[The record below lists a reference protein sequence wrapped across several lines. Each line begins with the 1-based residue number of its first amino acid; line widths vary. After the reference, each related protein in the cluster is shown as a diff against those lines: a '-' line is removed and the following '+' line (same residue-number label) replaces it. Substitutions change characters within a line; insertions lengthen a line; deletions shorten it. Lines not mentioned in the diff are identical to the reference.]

1 VERIPKGRRIM
12 SDFATRYTVRLDG
25 RKITYL
31 GANECQECGYV
42 DNDSSFFYEKEGKLF
57 CSLHKGEAI

>member
-1 VERIPKGRRIM
+1 M
-12 SDFATRYTVRLDG
+12 SEFITRYTVRLDG
-25 RKITYL
+25 GKITYI

-57 CSLHKGEAI
+57 CSLHKEAI

>member
-1 VERIPKGRRIM
+1 M
-12 SDFATRYTVRLDG
+12 SEFITRYTVRLDG
-25 RKITYL
+25 GKITYL
-31 GANECQECGYV
+31 GANECQECGYI